1 MTITIPPGLEAEVQ
15 VQARAEGLPVEAYI
29 ERLIREKLHF
39 SRVDADEA
47 AIDESDPQFAGIQAA
62 VTEGLEQ
69 FERGEG
75 RSLHERHS
83 DSSFWGLSPLPL

>member
-29 ERLIREKLHF
+29 ERLIRERLIREKLHF

-69 FERGEG
+69 FERG
-75 RSLHERHS
+75 RRPQPS
-83 DSSFWGLSPLPL
+83 